1 MRFRLWA
8 AVWAIMGA
16 TGFYALAAD
25 APANWPASLTIGTAS
40 PGGGYYP
47 YGQELAAILTD
58 ALGIPV
64 TAQATQGSDQNI
76 LLVEHRQLQLGFTTM
91 GVALQAWNGTEEWTH
106 GNQLRSIRA
115 LFPMYDN
122 PFEFVA
128 LNTAG
133 VRSLPDMAGKRVG
146 AGPQGGTGASYAA
159 KIFDALGIPVTLR
172 FGAWNTLGAQMQ
184 SGLLDGL
191 VGAAAVPF
199 PALAEVDQTGR
210 VHFISLSRDE
220 IARLR
225 AAIPE
230 ISPSELPAGSFPSL
244 NTDYTTVGLFNFAV
258 ASTDL
263 SDDLVYAIVK
273 AVYADHDRLVA
284 AYPAARESVA
294 ANVNRNTFLPYHP
307 GAIRYYREIG
317 VEIPAALSVAQ

>member
-1 MRFRLWA
+1 MRIGRRA
-8 AVWAIMGA
+8 TVWAIIA
-16 TGFYALAAD
+16 TACCPAMAVS
-25 APANWPASLTIGTAS
+25 APANWPPSLTVATAS

-47 YGQELAAILTD
+47 YGQGLAAILTD

-76 LLVEHRQLQLGFTTM
+76 LLIESGTAQLGFTTM
-91 GVALQAWNGTEEWTH
+91 GIALQAWNATDAWTH
-106 GNQLRSIRA
+106 GKNLRSMRA

-128 LNTAG
+128 LNDAG
-133 VRSLPDMAGKRVG
+133 ILSLPDMAGKRIGVG
-146 AGPQGGTGASYAA
+146 PPGGTGAAYAA
-159 KIFDALGIPVTLR
+159 KIFKALGISVTSR
-172 FGAWNTLGAQMQ
+172 FGAWNALNAQMQ

-199 PALAEVDQTGR
+199 PALDDLDRTGHVR
-210 VHFISLSRDE
+210 FIPLSRDE
-220 IARLR
+220 IGKLR

-230 ISPSELPAGSFPSL
+230 LSPSELPAGSFPSL
-244 NTDYTTVGLFNFAV
+244 KGGYSTVGLFNFAV
-258 ASTDL
+258 AGKDL
-263 SDDLVYAIVK
+263 PDDLVYAIVK
-273 AVYADHDRLVA
+273 AFYANHDRLVQ

-307 GAIRYYREIG
+307 GAVRYYREIG
-317 VEIPAALSVAQ
+317 VEIPAALAPTN